1 MSALAPPIRPLRRR
15 QLVAGALALALA
27 AGVFRL
33 ADWAW
38 REVPRVSPLEEL
50 AYYPSGQ
57 FVRPATLGHAD
68 AAADLAWLRAIQ
80 YYGSHRKSD
89 NRFDHLYHVFD
100 ILTTLSPRFESAY
113 VFGAFAL
120 AQEGR
125 SFAQAEALMRKG
137 IENNP
142 RSGRLAFELGFLY
155 YVKPNGRDLA
165 RAAEAFDV
173 ASRLPGQP
181 EVARRFAAFCHQN
194 AGSLAVAYALWQQVR
209 ESSENA
215 YLREIADK
223 EMTRI
228 REAIASGRND
238 LARAKLSTP
247 VVIVRQGGEDLPGR
261 QPEMQRTVKKALQ

>member
-1 MSALAPPIRPLRRR
+1 MSVPLPGVRPLRVR
-15 QLVAGALALALA
+15 QFAAAAVGLALSL
-27 AGVFRL
+27 GVFGV

-38 REVPRVSPLEEL
+38 REVPRASALEEL

-57 FVRPATLGHAD
+57 HVRPATLGHAD

-80 YYGSHRKSD
+80 YYGAHRKSD

-125 SFAQAEALMRKG
+125 NFAHAEALLRKG
-137 IENNP
+137 LERNP

-165 RAAEAFDV
+165 RAAEAFDI
-173 ASRLPGQP
+173 ASRLPGRAD
-181 EVARRFAAFCHQN
+181 VARRFAAFCHQN

-209 ESSENA
+209 ETSANA
-215 YLREIADK
+215 YMQDIADR
-223 EMTRI
+223 EMARI
-228 REAIASGRND
+228 REAIATGRKD
-238 LARAKLSTP
+238 LAQAELTTP
-247 VVIVRQGGEDLPGR
+247 VVIVPIRP
-261 QPEMQRTVKKALQ
+261 

>member
-1 MSALAPPIRPLRRR
+1 MSEAAPRIRALRRR
-15 QLVAGALALALA
+15 QFAAASVAIVLA
-27 AGVFRL
+27 AGVFAL

-38 REVPRVSPLEEL
+38 RAVPRVSPLEEL

-57 FVRPATLGHAD
+57 HVRPATLGHAES
-68 AAADLAWLRAIQ
+68 AADLAWLRAIQ
-80 YYGSHRKSD
+80 YYGEHRKTD

-100 ILTTLSPRFESAY
+100 ILTTLAPRFESAY

-125 SFAQAEALMRKG
+125 NFAHAEALMRKG
-137 IENNP
+137 LDRNP

-165 RAAEAFDV
+165 RAAEAFDL

-194 AGSLAVAYALWQQVR
+194 TGSLAVAYALWQQVR
-209 ESSENA
+209 ETSENA
-215 YLREIADK
+215 YMREIAEK
-223 EMTRI
+223 EMERI
-228 REAIASGRND
+228 REAITTGRKD
-238 LARAKLSTP
+238 LARARLATP
-247 VVIVRQGGEDLPGR
+247 VVIIGEGR
-261 QPEMQRTVKKALQ
+261 